1 MTIISPPLLS
11 IYDINQLEVM
21 WMADLAWRKINTST
35 ICNCWSHVGILP
47 EASASVAPLMPS
59 VPVASLL
66 NAEQDIVESLGLL
79 EKMGVLLGQPLN
91 CILQPHP
98 KIMAEHQVIVGSH
111 KEISL
116 ERRRRMGEYASSY

>member
-1 MTIISPPLLS
+1 MIDCPRGTLTGIPEIQRFFEVFTIWF
-11 IYDINQLEVM
+11 V
-21 WMADLAWRKINTST
+21 TS
-35 ICNCWSHVGILP
+35 V
-47 EASASVAPLMPS
+47 
-59 VPVASLL
+59 
-66 NAEQDIVESLGLL
+66 
-79 EKMGVLLGQPLN
+79 LGQPLN